1 MIETAII
8 ALKCWL
14 IFNELVLI
22 WFIQRAD
29 WKRT

>member
-8 ALKCWL
+8 VLKCWL

-22 WFIQRAD
+22 WFIQRAYP
-29 WKRT
+29 

>member
-8 ALKCWL
+8 VLKCWL

-22 WFIQRAD
+22 WFME
-29 WKRT
+29 TCHE